1 MDFEKYERIS
11 KGIFTASEANRKT
24 KVAIKNN
31 TDNELS
37 YILSEVEKTVCKG
50 KFAVNISG
58 ILDPS
63 LRSKLEELGYK
74 IKVGFQYNDPYYTIS
89 WE

>member
-1 MDFEKYERIS
+1 MNFETYDRIS
-11 KGIFTASEANRKT
+11 KGIFTASEANKKT

-31 TDNELS
+31 IDNELS
-37 YILSEVEKTVCKG
+37 YILGEVEKTICKG
-50 KFAVNISG
+50 KFAISIAG

-63 LRSKLEELGYK
+63 LRNKLEELGYK
-74 IKVGFQYNDPYYTIS
+74 IKVGTQYNEPYYTIN